1 MFSSYG
7 THARQAKT
15 EACTIA
21 RFLFIALLFCTTL
34 AAARQETN
42 ITLLEQGKAVE
53 RELAGGKAHTYRI
66 RLEAGQFLRAVVEQ
80 RGIDVVVKLFAPD
93 GKQLLEVDSP
103 NGTDGP
109 EPVSLIAGVSGEYR
123 LEVRSLEPSVA
134 AGLYVA
140 NITELRVAT
149 ETDRKLA
156 AAEKAASDGEELR
169 AQGTLEPLKNGIKK
183 FEEAVA
189 LFRSLGQTLPGE
201 ASAVNSIGEIYF
213 GFGERQKA
221 LEYFTQALALRRS
234 LKDVGGE
241 ALALNNLGVVTQAL
255 GNMQKALEYFT
266 QALPLHRATGNRF
279 EEAITLNNMGHLYD
293 VLGEREKA
301 LDLYNQALPIRRAI
315 GDRAGE
321 AYTLNNMGIVYLA
334 LGESQK
340 ALGYFNQSLPLW
352 RASGNRAGE
361 ATTIN
366 NLGYTYDGLGD
377 KESAIKYYTQSLAL
391 RRAVGDRSGEAET
404 LNNLGLLYDSLGE
417 KQKALD
423 YYNQAIPI
431 FEAVGNPYGEATT
444 LGNMGLIYTSTGE
457 YQKALEY
464 FNRSLPIRRSIGDRT
479 GEAYT
484 LNNIGLLYFKKGEVE
499 KAADFYGQALTLS
512 RSVSDKPSESKM
524 LFNLARLERD
534 RSKLDAARAR
544 IEEAIAIIE
553 SIRTRITSQQLRAT
567 YFASVQ
573 DFYTLYIDILMR
585 LHKQS
590 PNAGHDAE
598 ALQASER
605 ARARILLEML
615 VESGADIRQGV
626 EPALLERERV
636 LQKQLNAA
644 AEEQTKLLVSQHTQE
659 QSEAAAKAIET
670 LTADYQEVQAEI
682 RTKSPRYAALTQPVP
697 LDLRAIQSK
706 LLDRNTMLLEYS
718 LGEDASYLWA
728 VTQDSIKSYEL
739 PKRADIEAS
748 ARNMYALITSTRKAL
763 RNPSTVVND
772 LNPERINAELT
783 EESTRLSEML
793 LSPVAANL
801 RGKRLLIVADGALQY
816 IPFGALPM
824 SSKST
829 DAKLPLIVEHEIVM
843 LPSAST
849 LDVLRRE
856 VAGRKAAPRAV
867 AVFADPVFE
876 SDDVRLKMRI
886 KRASSTAEANA
897 AAASRSMTVEHRATE
912 DAAREIGVEEAGG
925 RIPRLPG
932 TRIEAEDI
940 LSLVPPGERKQA
952 LDFSASRAAATS
964 DELAQYRIIH
974 FATHGFLN
982 SAHPELSGI
991 VLSMYDERGTPQDGF
1006 LRSHEIFNLHLSSD
1020 LVVLSACQ
1028 TGLGKEVR
1036 GEGLVGLT
1044 RGFMYAG
1051 ATRVV
1056 VSLWNVSD
1064 EATAELMSN
1073 FYQGMLKEKLSPAAA
1088 LRSAQI
1094 RMLRQK
1100 RWQSPYYW
1108 SAFTLQGEWR

>member
-1 MFSSYG
+1 M
-7 THARQAKT
+7 TRA
-15 EACTIA
+15 IA
-21 RFLFIALLFCTTL
+21 RYLFLALLFCTPL
-34 AAARQETN
+34 AAAQQENET
-42 ITLLEQGKAVE
+42 TLLEQGKPVE
-53 RELAGGKAHTYRI
+53 RELAGGNAHSYRI
-66 RLEAGQFLRAVVEQ
+66 KIETGQFLRAVVEQ

-109 EPVSLIAGVSGEYR
+109 EPVSLIAEVSGDYR
-123 LEVRSLEPSVA
+123 LEVRSLDATVA
-134 AGLYVA
+134 AGRYVA
-140 NITELRVAT
+140 SITGLRTAT
-149 ETDRKLA
+149 GTDRKLA

-169 AQGTLEPLKNGIKK
+169 AQGTLESLKSAIKK
-183 FEEAVA
+183 FEVAVT
-189 LFRSLGQTLPGE
+189 LFHTLGQTLPGE

-221 LEYFTQALALRRS
+221 LEYFTQALALRHS
-234 LKDVGGE
+234 LKDQAGE
-241 ALALNNLGVVTQAL
+241 ALVLNNLGVVNQAL

-266 QALPLHRATGNRF
+266 QALSLHRATGDRF
-279 EEAITLNNMGHLYD
+279 EEAITLNNLGHLYD
-293 VLGEREKA
+293 ILGEKQKA
-301 LDLYNQALPIRRAI
+301 LDYYNQALPIRRAI

-340 ALGYFNQSLPLW
+340 ALDYFNRSLPIW

-377 KESAIKYYTQSLAL
+377 KDSAIKYYTQSLGL

-417 KQKALD
+417 KKKALD

-431 FEAVGNPYGEATT
+431 FKTVGNPYGEATT
-444 LGNMGLIYTSTGE
+444 LGNIGLIYTSTGE
-457 YQKALEY
+457 HQKALEY
-464 FNRSLPIRRSIGDRT
+464 FNQSLPIRRSIGDRA

-484 LNNIGLLYFKKGEVE
+484 LNNIGLVYHRTGEVE

-512 RSVSDKPSESKM
+512 RSVSDRPSESKM

-534 RSKLDAARAR
+534 RSQLEDARKR
-544 IEEAIAIIE
+544 IEEAIAIVE
-553 SIRTRITSQQLRAT
+553 SIRTKLSSQQLRAT

-573 DFYTLYIDILMR
+573 DFYMLYIDILMR
-585 LHKQS
+585 LHRQS

-644 AEEQTKLLVSQHTQE
+644 AEEQTRLLQAAHSDE
-659 QSEAAAKAIET
+659 QAEAAAKALET
-670 LTADYQEVQAEI
+670 LTAEYQGVQSEI
-682 RTKSPRYAALTQPVP
+682 RTKSPRYAALTQPQP

-728 VTQDSIKSYEL
+728 VTQDSIRSYEL

-748 ARNMYALITSTRKAL
+748 ARRVYTLITATRRAL
-763 RNPSTVVND
+763 RSPATVINS
-772 LNPERINAELT
+772 LNPEQVSAELAD
-783 EESTRLSEML
+783 ESTRLSEML

-801 RGKRLLIVADGALQY
+801 GSKRLLIVADGALQY
-816 IPFGALPM
+816 IPFSALPI

-829 DAKLPLIVEHEIVM
+829 SAKLPLIVEHEIVT

-856 VAGRKAAPRAV
+856 VAGRKAASRAV

-886 KRASSTAEANA
+886 KRASAITEANA
-897 AAASRSMTVEHRATE
+897 PGVSRDMTTERRATE
-912 DAAREIGVEEAGG
+912 ESAREIGVEGVGG

-940 LSLVPPGERKQA
+940 LALVPPGERKQA
-952 LDFSASRAAATS
+952 LDFSANREVATS

-982 SAHPELSGI
+982 SVHPELSGI
-991 VLSMYDERGTPQDGF
+991 LLSMYDDKGTPQDGF
-1006 LRSHEIFNLHLSSD
+1006 LRSHELFNLHLSSD

-1051 ATRVV
+1051 SPRVV

-1073 FYQGMLKEKLSPAAA
+1073 FYHGMLKEKLTPAAA

-1094 RMLRQK
+1094 QMLRQK
-1100 RWQSPYYW
+1100 RWQTPYYW
-1108 SAFTLQGEWR
+1108 AAFTLQGEWK